1 MSRIRPG
8 RLYRA
13 QQALRIATERDEAGR
28 VWCQLFPLG
37 EWHRADFPDGKLVL
51 TAKLLEDFIANW
63 RAGGSPPLPV
73 DYNHDEDGPA
83 AGWIEDL
90 RLSTTGELEGA
101 IKWTDDAAEHIK
113 GDKYRYLSPTWAME
127 HRNRRTGQK
136 GGPWLYGAALLNTPF
151 YDSMPRVAA
160 SAAAAALPTHN
171 PTEAPRGEEKHMDK
185 KQICAALG
193 LPEDTADEMVMEALS
208 AMAKKAAAAVEV
220 EVKPEGEKP
229 EALLAAA
236 VKPLEAKLKAA
247 EEETAKLKA
256 SLLARD
262 VEALVTDAKL
272 GGKAV
277 EPMREFIL
285 EAAQRGGIES
295 AKKLVAALPVTLST
309 EPKGL
314 DTKPTGGVLTKDDAQ
329 KKLMA
334 RAEELRK
341 AGEKD
346 AVTKAIR
353 EMPEVALA
361 AEGRTTHAAK

>member
-37 EWHRADFPDGKLVL
+37 TWHRADFPGGKLVL
-51 TAKLLEDFIANW
+51 TAQLLEDFIANW
-63 RAGGSPPLPV
+63 SAGGSPPLPV

-90 RLSTTGELEGA
+90 RLSDAGELEGA
-101 IKWTDDAAEHIK
+101 IKWTDEAASHIK

-127 HRNRRTGQK
+127 HRNRRTGEK
-136 GGPWLYGAALLNTPF
+136 GGPWLYGAALLNDPF

-160 SAAAAALPTHN
+160 SAASAALPPTH
-171 PTEAPRGEEKHMDK
+171 PPDALRGEEKHMDK

-193 LPEDTADEMVMEALS
+193 LPEDTDDTAVMEALS
-208 AMAKKAAAAVEV
+208 AMAKKAAAIEV
-220 EVKPEGEKP
+220 EVKPEMPKP
-229 EALLAAA
+229 EEMLAAA

-247 EEETAKLKA
+247 EEETTKLKA

-272 GGKAV
+272 AGKAV

-285 EAAQRGGIES
+285 EAAQRGGLES

-309 EPKGL
+309 EPKGV
-314 DTKPTGGVLTKDDAQ
+314 DTKPTGGVLTKEDAQ

-353 EMPEVALA
+353 ELPEVALA